1 MNIQIAKRMSQIQ
14 PSATLAIT
22 AKAKEL
28 KAEGRDIISFGAG
41 EPDFDTPS
49 HIKDAAKQALDEGQT
64 KYTATGGSPAMK
76 KAVIEKFQRD
86 NELSYTEKE
95 VMTSNGGKQALYN
108 IFMTTLNP
116 DDEVILPTPAW
127 VSYPDQVKLA
137 QAKPILIPCGVK
149 DNYLLSPE
157 KLKAA
162 ITPRT
167 RMVILNSPSNPSGAA
182 YTKEELSA
190 LGEILLKEAEILII
204 SDDIYEHIIYDD
216 LKFYNLAMLFPQL
229 KERCLLV
236 NGVSKAYSM
245 TGWRLGF
252 CAGPAA
258 VISAMEK
265 LQGQCTSNPSSISQ
279 AAAITALGQSQEC
292 VAKMC
297 QAFVSRR
304 DLIHRIL
311 SLMPGVT
318 APLPRGAFYIFPDIR
333 KVYETER
340 FQSILKT
347 YSGAEQAPSLSQVF
361 CTHLLEH
368 YNVAAVPG
376 IAFGDDHA
384 IRLSYALGEEALR
397 KGLERLGNM
406 INNLQK
412 GSVL

>member
-1 MNIQIAKRMSQIQ
+1 MKIEAAKRMSQIQ
-14 PSATLAIT
+14 PSATLAIS

-41 EPDFDTPS
+41 EPDFDTPV
-49 HIKDAAKQALDEGQT
+49 HIKEAAKQALDGGQT

-76 KAVIEKFQRD
+76 KAIIEKFQRD
-86 NELSYTEKE
+86 NELLYTEKE
-95 VMTSNGGKQALYN
+95 VTTSNGGKQALYN
-108 IFMTTLNP
+108 IFMSTLNP

-127 VSYPDQVKLA
+127 VSYPEQLKLA
-137 QAKPILIPCGVK
+137 QAKAIAVPCGVK

-167 RMVILNSPSNPSGAA
+167 RMLILNSPSNPTGAA
-182 YTKEELSA
+182 YSKEELKA
-190 LGEILLKEAEILII
+190 LGEVLLEKPEILIV

-216 LKFYNLAMLFPQL
+216 LKFYNLVMLFPQL
-229 KERCLLV
+229 KERCFIV

-245 TGWRLGF
+245 TGWRIGF
-252 CAGPAA
+252 CAGPANI
-258 VISAMEK
+258 ISSMEK

-279 AAAITALGQSQEC
+279 AAAIAALNQSQEC
-292 VAKMC
+292 VAKMR
-297 QAFVSRR
+297 QAFVGRR
-304 DLIHRIL
+304 DLVHRIL
-311 SLMPGVT
+311 SAMPGVS
-318 APLPRGAFYIFPDIR
+318 APLPQGAFYIFPDMAE
-333 KVYETER
+333 VYERER

-347 YSGAEQAPSLSQVF
+347 HSDSKQPVSLSQIF

-376 IAFGDDHA
+376 IAFGDDCA
-384 IRLSYALGEEALR
+384 IRFSYALGEEALR

-406 INNLQK
+406 LNDLQS
-412 GSVL
+412 GSAL